1 MPETLLRV
9 RTHFEYLIILQNLHN
24 DDNHNCNDSIGNT
37 RKNNYDDSP
46 RQNPVKTIFH
56 SYISS
61 KSLQSQLLYVD
72 GSLAFLQDGWIL
84 DVGLMVDGT
93 ISRIRIIIAGE
104 MRQVDVGGHPVLLC
118 RDQGDLKVNI
128 LIKNQSLI

>member
-1 MPETLLRV
+1 MEYHRDEDTDEGVELPIETEENTSTSSEDQEESLPGDSAIKLETVEAWPENQKKRKSEFLSYNSGGDY
-9 RTHFEYLIILQNLHN
+9 FEYLIILQNLHN

-61 KSLQSQLLYVD
+61 KSLQSQL
-72 GSLAFLQDGWIL
+72 
-84 DVGLMVDGT
+84 
-93 ISRIRIIIAGE
+93 
-104 MRQVDVGGHPVLLC
+104 H
-118 RDQGDLKVNI
+118 
-128 LIKNQSLI
+128 